1 MGRANKQVESDEAPG
16 APEWM
21 VTFSD
26 CMTLLLTF
34 FVLLLSF
41 SSFDD
46 EGVFRRMKVIY
57 SNAFTSIIPM
67 TRSERD
73 SLLYLPQVKDIHELE
88 KGSETSTSEQ
98 GSKDGLLKET
108 KIIHITTGVAFLI
121 SSKKVFW
128 AKGSTLSPEGYRIM
142 DTMAPFLRESPSR
155 IVICEKGPVNDQAS
169 ENFGLTRAWEVM
181 SYLTTEQNLDSDR
194 FSISA
199 EGTLAQGNFG
209 NGQPGQGLSETERTV
224 EIVLLQRSIY
234 N

>member
-1 MGRANKQVESDEAPG
+1 MARENKQTVPDEEPG

-41 SSFDD
+41 SSFDNRI
-46 EGVFRRMKVIY
+46 FRSLKVVY
-57 SNAFTSIIPM
+57 SKALTSITPM
-67 TRSERD
+67 RRSERD
-73 SLLYLPQVKDIHELE
+73 ALSYLPPVKLLVELDS
-88 KGSETSTSEQ
+88 GSEKPTSTQELQ
-98 GSKDGLLKET
+98 DGLMKET
-108 KIIHITTGVAFLI
+108 KMMNLTTGVAFLI

-128 AKGSTLSPEGYRIM
+128 AKGSALSPEGRHVM
-142 DTMAPFLRESPSR
+142 DLMASYLRESPCR
-155 IVICEKGPVNDQAS
+155 IVIS
-169 ENFGLTRAWEVM
+169 ENGAVNNQTSEYFGLPRAWAVLE
-181 SYLTTEQNLDSDR
+181 YLTNEQNLNSDR

-199 EGTLAQGNFG
+199 EGTLGKKSLGNDRL
-209 NGQPGQGLSETERTV
+209 GQVSSETERTV